1 MYSLV
6 KKEMKGMD
14 EKKVPRNGLIDVMR
28 LGFAVLIMMY
38 HFYSNGKK
46 HFPGGFLGVE
56 FFVILAGFL
65 MFSAWDRNQVS
76 KVPLEKRQQY
86 WLGYMKK
93 RYIRFFWLCLPAF
106 LLIFFIVRIWK
117 CELAGIA
124 KICDALSGDI
134 WEILLVKMN
143 GLNRGVWQLHT
154 NTWTMSCMLFAEF
167 FILGM
172 LTFLEKPFL
181 SFIMPLS
188 LMAGIGYWANLK
200 VVDIW
205 AFHTFF
211 TFVVLRV
218 YLLMCVGVL
227 SYLLCQRIKN
237 ISFSTIGRWVLTTAE
252 LSGYTV
258 CMLIALYRNSIYYQF
273 CFILITAL
281 VLAVSFSGKSF
292 AGSALPANGFTN
304 FCAELSLNLYLS
316 HGAVL
321 YSFRYLF
328 KDVDDLYRQKYVFLF
343 CALAAALAY
352 TYIMRG
358 VFKLLP
364 IIKEKLRSAM
374 LEE

>member
-1 MYSLV
+1 
-6 KKEMKGMD
+6 
-14 EKKVPRNGLIDVMR
+14 
-28 LGFAVLIMMY
+28 
-38 HFYSNGKK
+38 
-46 HFPGGFLGVE
+46 
-56 FFVILAGFL
+56 
-65 MFSAWDRNQVS
+65 MFSAWDRHQVS

-117 CELAGIA
+117 GELAGIA

-281 VLAVSFSGKSF
+281 VLAVSFSPKSF